1 MGIFGSSG
9 GLSNASTAFGQG
21 ASDVGSNSFG
31 FTMPDGFSSGF
42 GMPSLAGLSGISSG
56 MNVTAPN
63 VGPNTY
69 GFTMPGTDTLGK
81 LSDTLGAASKAL
93 SVPQPTTMG
102 GMGGHSA
109 AMGLR
114 AQEFSAPI
122 ANFVAAP
129 GSVGGNGLLQL
140 LMNYRPGTIA

>member
-1 MGIFGSSG
+1 MSD
-9 GLSNASTAFGQG
+9 NAS
-21 ASDVGSNSFG
+21 SIPVGSNSFG

-42 GMPSLAGLSGISSG
+42 GMPSLAGLSGVGSG
-56 MNVTAPN
+56 MSVTAPN

-69 GFTMPGTDTLGK
+69 GFGMPGTDTLGK
-81 LSDTLGAASKAL
+81 LSSALGTASKAL
-93 SVPQPTTMG
+93 TVPAPTSMG
-102 GMGGHSA
+102 GMGGHGA
-109 AMGLR
+109 EMGLR

-122 ANFVAAP
+122 TDFVAGP

>member
-1 MGIFGSSG
+1 MSD
-9 GLSNASTAFGQG
+9 NAS
-21 ASDVGSNSFG
+21 SLPVGSNSFG
-31 FTMPDGFSSGF
+31 FSMPDGFSSGAA
-42 GMPSLAGLSGISSG
+42 MPSLAGLTGIGSG

-102 GMGGHSA
+102 GMGGRGA
-109 AMGLR
+109 GMGLR

-129 GSVGGNGLLQL
+129 GSVGGNGLLQM